1 METSHEEI
9 KGIPDADINNLRGTI
24 AMLGQAV
31 HEINRL
37 KAEFAPVAPVAE
49 GERVPN
55 LLQRICKVYHD
66 LGNVQPTGRHPSGF
80 SFHKPDVLAAKLR
93 EMFAAYGIFFEAQIV
108 NCETVTENRNG
119 KTVEMCRL
127 EITFSLVNADNPDD
141 VRVYP
146 WQATGESYDRRA
158 FQVALGSA
166 KKNFLLTQF
175 LIGSDVDDEPRGV
188 GNNNRLPQNDRGGWA
203 NQGRT
208 SLKSPPPEPPDDAH
222 RTEASKPAAPKSPE
236 LPESEERT
244 QASKLKAAL
253 KEIGGK
259 PVCPS
264 MDELVKYAP
273 DDWLRLSATYQDAI
287 VAQAGDL
294 YHGLQKPN
302 KTDDEHRANLDSYPI
317 EQVVI
322 VGKNWFKRQPKA

>member
-1 METSHEEI
+1 MMHEVT
-9 KGIPDADINNLRGTI
+9 GIPDADLNNLRGTI

-31 HEINRL
+31 QDINRM
-37 KAEFAPVAPVAE
+37 KAEFAPAAPVTEA
-49 GERVPN
+49 ERVPN
-55 LLQRICKVYHD
+55 LLQRICRVYHD
-66 LGNVQPTGRHPSGF
+66 LGNVQPTGKHQSGF
-80 SFHKPDVLAAKLR
+80 SYHKPDVIAAKLR
-93 EMFAAYGIFFEAQIV
+93 EMFAKYGIFFEAQIIR
-108 NCETVTENRNG
+108 CELAYEERKLSTGT

-175 LIGSDVDDEPRGV
+175 LIGSDVDEEPRGAST
-188 GNNNRLPQNDRGGWA
+188 GNRQPQAERGNWA
-203 NQGRT
+203 NQART
-208 SLKSPPPEPPDDAH
+208 AATTKTPPPEPPDDNGKA
-222 RTEASKPAAPKSPE
+222 AKPAAPE

-273 DDWLRLSATYQDAI
+273 EDWLRLAATYQDAI

-294 YHGLQKPN
+294 YHALQKPN
-302 KTDDEHRANLDSYPI
+302 KADDEHLANLDGYPI

-322 VGKNWFKRQPKA
+322 VAKNWFKRQSKA